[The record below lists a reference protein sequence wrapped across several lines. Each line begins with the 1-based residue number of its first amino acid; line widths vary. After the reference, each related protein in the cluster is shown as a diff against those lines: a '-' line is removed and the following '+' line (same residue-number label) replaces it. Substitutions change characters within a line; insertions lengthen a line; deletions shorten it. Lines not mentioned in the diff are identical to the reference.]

1 MPTWMT
7 STSADVFRGKRCWF
21 AVPAGH
27 VFNCTRAGDELGGDN
42 KQSEERETMRKATRT
57 LAVALL
63 LAGSAALTAAAQT
76 SRGAS
81 DINSAAQNFT
91 PIEQVA
97 CRGWGPY
104 CRPGFHPGLRSVP
117 MLVPPLLVTHAPA
130 TGRRSAALVASAS
143 SKMLRPPLARRVTSR
158 GASLIADQ
166 IHCGRQPNEAGRLTA

>member
-27 VFNCTRAGDELGGDN
+27 VFNRTRAGDELDGDN
-42 KQSEERETMRKATRT
+42 EQCEERETMRKATRT
-57 LAVALL
+57 LAIALL

-104 CRPGFHPGLRSVP
+104 CRPGFTRVCGPYRCWC
-117 MLVPPLLVTHAPA
+117 
-130 TGRRSAALVASAS
+130 RR
-143 SKMLRPPLARRVTSR
+143 
-158 GASLIADQ
+158 
-166 IHCGRQPNEAGRLTA
+166 CW